1 MNNEEI
7 NAKVQEIFRDV
18 FQAPA
23 LVIRPEMTAGD
34 VDKWDSLTHLTMIA
48 KVEEAF
54 GFRFKLKEMVKM
66 KNVGDMLTIINEKVN
81 V

>member
-34 VDKWDSLTHLTMIA
+34 VDK
-48 KVEEAF
+48 
-54 GFRFKLKEMVKM
+54 
-66 KNVGDMLTIINEKVN
+66 
-81 V
+81 

>member
-81 V
+81 A